1 MWFGLG
7 VNVPSVD
14 YLRLTGSSDPILFSP
29 QAVIQEGL
37 VEANWSAYKSEK
49 TERQDDSLLIKALTN
64 RS

>member
-14 YLRLTGSSDPILFSP
+14 YLRLAGSSDPVSFSP

-37 VEANWSAYKSEK
+37 VEVN
-49 TERQDDSLLIKALTN
+49 
-64 RS
+64 